1 MEIPRHCTLC
11 PRACGADRRH
21 ARGFCGGGAQVRLA
35 RAALHFGEEPCISGT
50 HGSGTVFFSGCSLRC
65 CFCQNFPISAQ
76 NQGTDISIERL
87 GDIFLE
93 LQAQGAH
100 NINLVNPTHYVP
112 WIVHALQRVRPQ
124 LRIPVIYNT
133 GGYDR
138 PDTLASLAGLVDVY
152 LPDLKYIDATR
163 AARYSRAA
171 DYPAV
176 AKRAIAA
183 MVAQAGPFTLDEQGM
198 LVQGVLIR
206 HLILPGGRR
215 DAMDAVRWVS
225 DTFAPGTVRMSLMRQ
240 YTPMYKSADYPE
252 IDRTLTSFEYESV
265 LHMAAQAGMSGY
277 RQGRSS
283 ATSEQTP
290 AFDGTGVL
298 HAD

>member
-65 CFCQNFPISAQ
+65 CFCQNFRISAQ

-112 WIVHALQRVRPQ
+112 WIVHALRRVRPQ

-138 PDTLASLAGLVDVY
+138 LDTLASLAGLVDVY
-152 LPDLKYIDATR
+152 LPDLKYIDAVR

-176 AKRAIAA
+176 AKQAIAA
-183 MVAQAGPFTLDEQGM
+183 MVAQAGPFTLDKQGM
-198 LVQGVLIR
+198 LVRGVLIR

-215 DAMDAVRWVS
+215 DAMEAVRWIR
-225 DTFAPGTVRMSLMRQ
+225 DTFAPGTVQMSLMRQ

-252 IDRTLTSFEYESV
+252 IHRTLTTFEYESV
-265 LHMAAQAGMSGY
+265 LHMAVQSGITGY

-298 HAD
+298 RKD

>member
-11 PRACGADRRH
+11 PRACGADRLH
-21 ARGFCGGGAQVRLA
+21 TRGFCGGGAQVRLA

-50 HGSGTVFFSGCSLRC
+50 RGSGTVFFSGCSLRC
-65 CFCQNFPISAQ
+65 CFCQNFPISAH
-76 NQGTDISIERL
+76 NQGTDVSIDRL
-87 GDIFLE
+87 AAIFLE

-100 NINLVNPTHYVP
+100 NINLVNPTHYAP
-112 WIVHALQRVRPQ
+112 WIAQALKQTRAE
-124 LRIPVIYNT
+124 LHIPVIYNT

-138 PDTLASLAGLVDVY
+138 PDTLALLDGLVDAY
-152 LPDLKYIDATR
+152 LPDLKYMDAAR
-163 AARYSRAA
+163 AARYSHAA
-171 DYPAV
+171 DYPAI
-176 AKRAIAA
+176 AKQAVSA

-198 LVQGVLIR
+198 LVRGVLIR
-206 HLILPGGRR
+206 HLVLPGGRQ
-215 DAMDAVRWVS
+215 DAMDVVRWVC

-265 LHMAAQAGMSGY
+265 LHMAAQAGIAGY
-277 RQGRSS
+277 RQGRGS